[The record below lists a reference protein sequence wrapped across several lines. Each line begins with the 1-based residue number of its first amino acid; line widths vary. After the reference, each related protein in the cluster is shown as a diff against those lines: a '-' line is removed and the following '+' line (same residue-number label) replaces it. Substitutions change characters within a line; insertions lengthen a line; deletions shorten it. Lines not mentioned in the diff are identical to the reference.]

1 MKTLGRHL
9 LIELYQCDNR
19 VISDVRKIEEIMV
32 DAAKAAKAHIVD
44 VVFHNF
50 NPNGVSGVVVISES
64 HLTIHTWPEYN
75 FASIDIFTCG
85 ATINP
90 WKAYDYLSR
99 QFKAKTYTAME
110 LKRGML
116 PGVKKRSYR

>member
-9 LIELYQCDNR
+9 LIELYQCDSR

-32 DAAKAAKAHIVD
+32 NAAKAAKAHLVD

-64 HLTIHTWPEYN
+64 HLTIHTWPEFN

-90 WKAYDYLSR
+90 WKAYDYISR

-116 PGVKKRSYR
+116 PGVKKRVYR